1 MASSHAIELIWQQ
14 LDNLYTNFLI
24 ILQPGPCFLLVDAAL
39 ENHALEHATIV
50 QYASKNALAGSLL
63 DNSGLAQPLNYP
75 RQL

>member
-24 ILQPGPCFLLVDAAL
+24 ILQQASYVLLSVVAL
-39 ENHALEHATIV
+39 ENCALEHATIV

-63 DNSGLAQPLNYP
+63 ENQGLHSP
-75 RQL
+75 